1 MKLGTQHFTDLLYA
15 CLQAGRSH
23 AQTVVSTS
31 IPQNNVTMPTGAFN
45 PILLYGLMPQ
55 FSATLLTNGS
65 AVPTSC
71 PFMWMNGTQTISV
84 LPTIAQAT
92 TSSALPNGLVS
103 TYL

>member
-1 MKLGTQHFTDLLYA
+1 
-15 CLQAGRSH
+15 
-23 AQTVVSTS
+23 
-31 IPQNNVTMPTGAFN
+31 MPTGAFN

-92 TSSALPNGLVS
+92 TSSALSNGLVS
-103 TYL
+103 AHISHCLLYPRSLSTVPTIVPASSAFERPGEDDKMRS